1 MKTKQYVDLISS
13 LYNITETAKQQ
24 AMDRAAEI
32 DEKLSWYSDWDIENE
47 IKEYYI
53 YEDKKFP
60 PKLGGILLLLD
71 HKGKK
76 KRVKQEVPNE
86 TKTDQG
92 N

>member
-1 MKTKQYVDLISS
+1 MVTEQYIKLLSS
-13 LYNITETAKQQ
+13 LYRVSDDITNQMTADKET
-24 AMDRAAEI
+24 I
-32 DEKLSWYSDWDIENE
+32 DEKLSWYTDWDIENE